1 MGKVTGFLDYAREDN
16 KDVPVEERIKN
27 FKEFHIP
34 LTEEERRKQ
43 GARCMNCGVPFCQS
57 GMKLAGMFTG
67 CPLHNLCPE
76 WNDEV
81 YNGHIAHALSRLL
94 KTNNFPEFTGRVCPA
109 LCEKACVEGLDDAP
123 VTTHDNEL
131 YIIEKA
137 FQEGYMQPRI
147 PEVRSGKRVAVV
159 GAGPA
164 GLAVADQLNHRG
176 HSVTVFERSDEIG
189 GLLMYGIPNMKLDKS
204 VIRRRR
210 ALMEAEGVVFRTG
223 VDVGRETLAAAAAAA
238 NADGRKAGAG
248 AGEKL
253 AAAGSAAAE
262 TGKAADATR
271 AVTNAAAETLASA
284 GKSSAVTAAAILRD
298 YDAVV
303 LACGAK
309 QARGLNVPSIEQAHG
324 IHYAVDYLTSQTKAL
339 REQGEH
345 AFGVINAKGKHVV
358 IVGGGDTGNDCCGTA
373 IRQGAKSVTQ
383 IEMMPE
389 PPVER
394 AASNPWP
401 EWPKVLKVD
410 YGQQEAIRVFGHD
423 PRVYETTIKA
433 IETKKDGSI
442 KAVITSKVKFENRQM
457 VLVEGTE
464 QKLPCDLLIIAAGF
478 TGCESYVADAFGVA
492 LTERHVVKTEA
503 EHYHTESAVKPTAAE
518 QTAAAAAT
526 GSKVGEKSGAA
537 SATAA
542 RTTASAGSAAKAD
555 ASPKTAANAAKIF
568 TAGDMHRGQSLV
580 VWAIA
585 EGRACASEVDAYLM
599 GYSCL
604 A

>member
-81 YNGHIAHALSRLL
+81 YNGHVAHALSRLL

-147 PEVRSGKRVAVV
+147 PEVRSGKRVAVI

-176 HSVTVFERSDEIG
+176 HSVTVFERADEIG

-223 VDVGRETLAAAAAAA
+223 VDVGREILT
-238 NADGRKAGAG
+238 
-248 AGEKL
+248 
-253 AAAGSAAAE
+253 
-262 TGKAADATR
+262 
-271 AVTNAAAETLASA
+271 A
-284 GKSSAVTAAAILRD
+284 GKGSAVTAASILRD

-309 QARGLNVPSIEQAHG
+309 QARGLNVPFIEQAHG

-339 REQGEH
+339 HEQGEH

-389 PPVER
+389 PPVKR

-410 YGQQEAIRVFGHD
+410 YGQQEVIRVFGHD

-492 LTERHVVKTEA
+492 LNERHVVKTEA
-503 EHYHTESAVKPTAAE
+503 EHYHTESVVKPTTAA
-518 QTAAAAAT
+518 QTAAAAAA
-526 GSKVGEKSGAA
+526 GSKGGEKSDAA
-537 SATAA
+537 STTAA
-542 RTTASAGSAAKAD
+542 RTPVSAGSAAKAD
-555 ASPKTAANAAKIF
+555 ASTMTAANAAKIF

>member
-81 YNGHIAHALSRLL
+81 YNGHVAHALSRLL

-223 VDVGRETLAAAAAAA
+223 VDVGRETLTAAA
-238 NADGRKAGAG
+238 GRKAGVE
-248 AGEKL
+248 AGEKS
-253 AAAGSAAAE
+253 ATTGSAAA
-262 TGKAADATR
+262 DAGTSTEASS
-271 AVTNAAAETLASA
+271 AVTNAATETLASA
-284 GKSSAVTAAAILRD
+284 GKGSAVTAASILRD

-324 IHYAVDYLTSQTKAL
+324 IHYAADYLTSQTKAL

-345 AFGVINAKGKHVV
+345 AFGIINAKGKHVV

-423 PRVYETTIKA
+423 PRVYETTVKA

-503 EHYHTESAVKPTAAE
+503 EHYHTESTVKPTAAA
-518 QTAAAAAT
+518 QTAAAAAA
-526 GSKVGEKSGAA
+526 GSKGGEKSGAA
-537 SATAA
+537 STTAA
-542 RTTASAGSAAKAD
+542 RTPASAGSAAKAD
-555 ASPKTAANAAKIF
+555 ASTMSAANAAKIF

>member
-16 KDVPVEERIKN
+16 KDVPVEERIRN

-81 YNGHIAHALSRLL
+81 YNGHVAHALSRLL

-109 LCEKACVEGLDDAP
+109 LCEKACIEGLDDAP

-223 VDVGRETLAAAAAAA
+223 VDVGRETSTAAAAGAE
-238 NADGRKAGAG
+238 GRKAGAG
-248 AGEKL
+248 AGEK
-253 AAAGSAAAE
+253 S
-262 TGKAADATR
+262 ADASR
-271 AVTNAAAETLASA
+271 AVTNASAEALAA
-284 GKSSAVTAAAILRD
+284 GNGSAVTAAAILRD

-339 REQGEH
+339 HEQGEH
-345 AFGVINAKGKHVV
+345 AFGIINAKGKHVV

-423 PRVYETTIKA
+423 PRVYETTVKS

-503 EHYHTESAVKPTAAE
+503 EHYHTESAVKPTAA
-518 QTAAAAAT
+518 AN
-526 GSKVGEKSGAA
+526 
-537 SATAA
+537 
-542 RTTASAGSAAKAD
+542 AAKAD
-555 ASPKTAANAAKIF
+555 ASTMTATNAAKIF

>member
-27 FKEFHIP
+27 FKEFHLP

-223 VDVGRETLAAAAAAA
+223 VDVGRETLAAAA
-238 NADGRKAGAG
+238 GRKAGVE
-248 AGEKL
+248 AGEKS
-253 AAAGSAAAE
+253 ATTGSAAA
-262 TGKAADATR
+262 D
-271 AVTNAAAETLASA
+271 A
-284 GKSSAVTAAAILRD
+284 GKGSAVTAAAILRD

-339 REQGEH
+339 HEQGEH
-345 AFGVINAKGKHVV
+345 AFGIINAKGKHVV

-423 PRVYETTIKA
+423 PRVYETTVKA

-542 RTTASAGSAAKAD
+542 RTTASAGSDAKAD

>member
-1 MGKVTGFLDYAREDN
+1 MGKVTGFLDYAREEN
-16 KDVPVEERIKN
+16 KDVPVEERIKS

-81 YNGHIAHALSRLL
+81 YNGHVAHALSRLL

-137 FQEGYMQPRI
+137 FREGYMQPRI
-147 PEVRSGKRVAVV
+147 PEMRSGKRVAVI

-223 VDVGRETLAAAAAAA
+223 VDVGRETLIAAAASA

-248 AGEKL
+248 AGEKP
-253 AAAGSAAAE
+253 ATTGSAV
-262 TGKAADATR
+262 ADAGKSGDASR
-271 AVTNAAAETLASA
+271 AVTNAATETLASA
-284 GKSSAVTAAAILRD
+284 GKVTAASILRD

-309 QARGLNVPSIEQAHG
+309 QARGLNVPFIEQAHG

-339 REQGEH
+339 HEQGEH

-373 IRQGAKSVTQ
+373 IRQSAKSVTQ

-389 PPVER
+389 PPIER

-492 LTERHVVKTEA
+492 LTERHVVMTEA
-503 EHYHTESAVKPTAAE
+503 EHYHTESAVKPTAAA
-518 QTAAAAAT
+518 QTAAAAAA
-526 GSKVGEKSGAA
+526 GSKGGAKSDAA
-537 SATAA
+537 STTAA
-542 RTTASAGSAAKAD
+542 RTPVSAGSAAKAD
-555 ASPKTAANAAKIF
+555 ASTMTAANAAKIF

-585 EGRACASEVDAYLM
+585 EGRACASEVDDFLM

>member
-1 MGKVTGFLDYAREDN
+1 MGKVTGFLDYAREEN

-81 YNGHIAHALSRLL
+81 YNGHVAHALSRLL

-223 VDVGRETLAAAAAAA
+223 VDVGRETLAVAAAGA

-248 AGEKL
+248 EKS

-284 GKSSAVTAAAILRD
+284 GKSSAVTAASILRD

-309 QARGLNVPSIEQAHG
+309 QARGLNVPFIEQAHG

-339 REQGEH
+339 HEQGEH

-373 IRQGAKSVTQ
+373 IRQGAKSVIQ

-503 EHYHTESAVKPTAAE
+503 EHYHTESAVKPTAA
-518 QTAAAAAT
+518 AN
-526 GSKVGEKSGAA
+526 
-537 SATAA
+537 
-542 RTTASAGSAAKAD
+542 AAKAD
-555 ASPKTAANAAKIF
+555 ASTMTATNAAKIF

>member
-1 MGKVTGFLDYAREDN
+1 MGKVTGFLDYAREEN

-81 YNGHIAHALSRLL
+81 YNGHVAHALSRLL

-223 VDVGRETLAAAAAAA
+223 VDVGRETLTAAA
-238 NADGRKAGAG
+238 GRKAGVEDE
-248 AGEKL
+248 EKS
-253 AAAGSAAAE
+253 ATTGSAAA
-262 TGKAADATR
+262 D
-271 AVTNAAAETLASA
+271 A
-284 GKSSAVTAAAILRD
+284 GKGSAVTAAAILRD

-309 QARGLNVPSIEQAHG
+309 QARGLNVTSIEQAHG

-339 REQGEH
+339 HEQGEH
-345 AFGVINAKGKHVV
+345 AFGIINAKGKHVV

-423 PRVYETTIKA
+423 PRVYETTVKS

-442 KAVITSKVKFENRQM
+442 KAVITSKVKLENRQM

-503 EHYHTESAVKPTAAE
+503 EHYHTESAVKPMAAE

>member
-81 YNGHIAHALSRLL
+81 YNGHVAHALSRLL

-137 FQEGYMQPRI
+137 FREGYMQPRI
-147 PEVRSGKRVAVV
+147 PEVRSGKRVAVI

-176 HSVTVFERSDEIG
+176 HSVTVFERADEIG

-223 VDVGRETLAAAAAAA
+223 VDVGRETLTTTAATA

-248 AGEKL
+248 AGEKP
-253 AAAGSAAAE
+253 AAAE
-262 TGKAADATR
+262 
-271 AVTNAAAETLASA
+271 
-284 GKSSAVTAAAILRD
+284 KSGAVTAASILRD

-309 QARGLNVPSIEQAHG
+309 QARGLNVPFIEQAHG

-339 REQGEH
+339 HEQGEH

-394 AASNPWP
+394 ATSNPWP

-503 EHYHTESAVKPTAAE
+503 EHYHTESAVKPMAAA
-518 QTAAAAAT
+518 QTAAAAAA
-526 GSKVGEKSGAA
+526 GSKGGEKSNAA
-537 SATAA
+537 STTAA
-542 RTTASAGSAAKAD
+542 RTPVSAGSAAKAD
-555 ASPKTAANAAKIF
+555 ASTMTAANAAKIF

>member
-1 MGKVTGFLDYAREDN
+1 MGKVTGFLDYAREEN

-81 YNGHIAHALSRLL
+81 YNGHVAHALSRLL

-131 YIIEKA
+131 YIIETA

-147 PEVRSGKRVAVV
+147 PEVRSGKRVAVI

-223 VDVGRETLAAAAAAA
+223 VDVGRETLAAAAAGAE
-238 NADGRKAGAG
+238 GRKAGAG
-248 AGEKL
+248 AGEK
-253 AAAGSAAAE
+253 S
-262 TGKAADATR
+262 ADASR
-271 AVTNAAAETLASA
+271 AVTNASAEALAA
-284 GKSSAVTAAAILRD
+284 GKGSAVTAAAILRD

-339 REQGEH
+339 HEQGEH
-345 AFGVINAKGKHVV
+345 AFGIINAKGKHVV

-423 PRVYETTIKA
+423 PRVYETTVKG

-457 VLVEGTE
+457 VLVEGME

-503 EHYHTESAVKPTAAE
+503 EHYHTESAVKPTAA
-518 QTAAAAAT
+518 
-526 GSKVGEKSGAA
+526 V
-537 SATAA
+537 
-542 RTTASAGSAAKAD
+542 
-555 ASPKTAANAAKIF
+555 NAAKIF

>member
-1 MGKVTGFLDYAREDN
+1 MGKVTGFLDYAREEN

-81 YNGHIAHALSRLL
+81 YNGHVAHALSRLL

-109 LCEKACVEGLDDAP
+109 LCEKACIEGLDDAP

-223 VDVGRETLAAAAAAA
+223 VDVGRETLAAAA
-238 NADGRKAGAG
+238 GRKAGVE
-248 AGEKL
+248 AGEKS
-253 AAAGSAAAE
+253 ATTGSAAA
-262 TGKAADATR
+262 D
-271 AVTNAAAETLASA
+271 A
-284 GKSSAVTAAAILRD
+284 GKGSAVTAAAILRD

-339 REQGEH
+339 HEQGEH

-423 PRVYETTIKA
+423 PRVYETTVKA

-503 EHYHTESAVKPTAAE
+503 EHYHTESAVKPTAA
-518 QTAAAAAT
+518 AN
-526 GSKVGEKSGAA
+526 
-537 SATAA
+537 
-542 RTTASAGSAAKAD
+542 AAKAD
-555 ASPKTAANAAKIF
+555 ASTMTATNAAKIF

-585 EGRACASEVDAYLM
+585 EGRTCASEVDAYLM

>member
-1 MGKVTGFLDYAREDN
+1 MGKVTGFLDYAREEN

-81 YNGHIAHALSRLL
+81 YNGHVAHALSRLL

-131 YIIEKA
+131 YIIETA

-147 PEVRSGKRVAVV
+147 PEVRSGKRVAVI

-210 ALMEAEGVVFRTG
+210 ALMEAEGVAFRTG
-223 VDVGRETLAAAAAAA
+223 VDVGRETLTTAATAA

-248 AGEKL
+248 AGEKP
-253 AAAGSAAAE
+253 AAAE
-262 TGKAADATR
+262 KSS

-284 GKSSAVTAAAILRD
+284 KSSAVTAASILRD

-309 QARGLNVPSIEQAHG
+309 QARGLNVPFIEQAHG

-339 REQGEH
+339 HEQGEH

-457 VLVEGTE
+457 VLVEGSE

-503 EHYHTESAVKPTAAE
+503 EHYHTESAVKPTAA
-518 QTAAAAAT
+518 AN
-526 GSKVGEKSGAA
+526 
-537 SATAA
+537 
-542 RTTASAGSAAKAD
+542 AAKAD
-555 ASPKTAANAAKIF
+555 ASTTTATNAAKIF

>member
-1 MGKVTGFLDYAREDN
+1 MGKVTGFLDYAREEN

-81 YNGHIAHALSRLL
+81 YNGHVAHALSRLL
-94 KTNNFPEFTGRVCPA
+94 KTNNFPEFTGCVCPA

-223 VDVGRETLAAAAAAA
+223 VDVGRETLTAAA
-238 NADGRKAGAG
+238 GRKAGVE
-248 AGEKL
+248 AGEKS
-253 AAAGSAAAE
+253 ATTGSA
-262 TGKAADATR
+262 TADAGTSADASR
-271 AVTNAAAETLASA
+271 AVTNASAEALAA
-284 GKSSAVTAAAILRD
+284 GKGSAVTAAAILRD

-339 REQGEH
+339 HEQGEH
-345 AFGVINAKGKHVV
+345 AFGIINAKGKHVV

-394 AASNPWP
+394 ATSNPWP

-423 PRVYETTIKA
+423 PRVYETTVKS

-442 KAVITSKVKFENRQM
+442 KAVTTSKVKFENRQM

-492 LTERHVVKTEA
+492 LTERHVVKTKA
-503 EHYHTESAVKPTAAE
+503 EHYHTESAVKPMAA
-518 QTAAAAAT
+518 
-526 GSKVGEKSGAA
+526 
-537 SATAA
+537 
-542 RTTASAGSAAKAD
+542 AGSAAKAD
-555 ASPKTAANAAKIF
+555 ASTMTATNAAKIF

>member
-81 YNGHIAHALSRLL
+81 YNGHVAHALSRLL

-147 PEVRSGKRVAVV
+147 PEVRSGKRVAVI

-223 VDVGRETLAAAAAAA
+223 VDVGRETSTAAAAGAE
-238 NADGRKAGAG
+238 GRKAGAG
-248 AGEKL
+248 AGEKKVTT
-253 AAAGSAAAE
+253 GSAV
-262 TGKAADATR
+262 ADA
-271 AVTNAAAETLASA
+271 
-284 GKSSAVTAAAILRD
+284 GKGSAVTAAAILRD

-339 REQGEH
+339 HEQGEH
-345 AFGVINAKGKHVV
+345 AFGIINAKGKHVV

-423 PRVYETTIKA
+423 PRVYETTVKA

-492 LTERHVVKTEA
+492 LTARHVVKTEA
-503 EHYHTESAVKPTAAE
+503 EHYHTESAVKPTAAV

-537 SATAA
+537 SIAAA
-542 RTTASAGSAAKAD
+542 RIPASAGSAAKAD
-555 ASPKTAANAAKIF
+555 ASTMTAANAAKIF

>member
-1 MGKVTGFLDYAREDN
+1 MGKVTGFLDYAREEN

-81 YNGHIAHALSRLL
+81 YNGHVAHALSRLL

-223 VDVGRETLAAAAAAA
+223 VDIGRETSTAAAAGAE
-238 NADGRKAGAG
+238 GRKAGAG
-248 AGEKL
+248 AGEK
-253 AAAGSAAAE
+253 S
-262 TGKAADATR
+262 ADASR
-271 AVTNAAAETLASA
+271 AVTNASAEALAA
-284 GKSSAVTAAAILRD
+284 GKGSAVTAAAILRD

-339 REQGEH
+339 HEQGEH
-345 AFGVINAKGKHVV
+345 AFGIINAKGKHVV

-423 PRVYETTIKA
+423 PRVYETTVKG

-503 EHYHTESAVKPTAAE
+503 EHYHTESAVKPMAAA
-518 QTAAAAAT
+518 QTAAAAAA
-526 GSKVGEKSGAA
+526 GSKGGEKSGAA
-537 SATAA
+537 S
-542 RTTASAGSAAKAD
+542 TTA
-555 ASPKTAANAAKIF
+555 TNAAKIF

>member
-81 YNGHIAHALSRLL
+81 YNGHVAHALSRLL

-223 VDVGRETLAAAAAAA
+223 VDVGRETSTAAAA
-238 NADGRKAGAG
+238 GGGVR
-248 AGEKL
+248 EK
-253 AAAGSAAAE
+253 S
-262 TGKAADATR
+262 ADASR
-271 AVTNAAAETLASA
+271 AVTNASAEALAT
-284 GKSSAVTAAAILRD
+284 GKGSAVTAAAILRD

-339 REQGEH
+339 HEQGEH
-345 AFGVINAKGKHVV
+345 AFGIINAKGKHVV

>member
-1 MGKVTGFLDYAREDN
+1 MGKVTGFLDYAREEN

-81 YNGHIAHALSRLL
+81 YNGHVAHALSRLL

-223 VDVGRETLAAAAAAA
+223 VDVGRETL
-238 NADGRKAGAG
+238 
-248 AGEKL
+248 
-253 AAAGSAAAE
+253 
-262 TGKAADATR
+262 
-271 AVTNAAAETLASA
+271 
-284 GKSSAVTAAAILRD
+284 TAAAILRD

-339 REQGEH
+339 HEQGEH
-345 AFGVINAKGKHVV
+345 AFGIINAKGKHVV

-423 PRVYETTIKA
+423 PRVYETTVKA

-503 EHYHTESAVKPTAAE
+503 EHYHTESTVKPTAAA
-518 QTAAAAAT
+518 QTAAAAI
-526 GSKVGEKSGAA
+526 GSKVGEKSDAA
-537 SATAA
+537 STTAA
-542 RTTASAGSAAKAD
+542 RLASAGSAAEAD
-555 ASPKTAANAAKIF
+555 ASTTTAANAAKIF

>member
-1 MGKVTGFLDYAREDN
+1 MGKVTGFLDYAREEN

-81 YNGHIAHALSRLL
+81 YNGHVAHALSRLL

-223 VDVGRETLAAAAAAA
+223 VDVGRETLAA
-238 NADGRKAGAG
+238 
-248 AGEKL
+248 
-253 AAAGSAAAE
+253 
-262 TGKAADATR
+262 GK
-271 AVTNAAAETLASA
+271 
-284 GKSSAVTAAAILRD
+284 GSAVTAAAILRD

-339 REQGEH
+339 HEQGEH
-345 AFGVINAKGKHVV
+345 AFGIINAKGKHVV

-401 EWPKVLKVD
+401 EWPKVMKVD

-423 PRVYETTIKA
+423 PRVYETTVKA

-503 EHYHTESAVKPTAAE
+503 EHYHTESTVKPTAAA
-518 QTAAAAAT
+518 QTAAAAAA
-526 GSKVGEKSGAA
+526 GSKVGEKSDAA
-537 SATAA
+537 STTAA
-542 RTTASAGSAAKAD
+542 WATASAGSVAKAD
-555 ASPKTAANAAKIF
+555 ASTMSAANAAKIF

>member
-81 YNGHIAHALSRLL
+81 YNGHVTHALSRLL

-223 VDVGRETLAAAAAAA
+223 VDVGRETLTAVAADA
-238 NADGRKAGAG
+238 NADVRKAGAG
-248 AGEKL
+248 AGEKK
-253 AAAGSAAAE
+253 ATTGSAAVDAG
-262 TGKAADATR
+262 TSADASR
-271 AVTNAAAETLASA
+271 AVTNAAAEALAA
-284 GKSSAVTAAAILRD
+284 GKDSAVTAAAILRD

-339 REQGEH
+339 HEQGEH
-345 AFGVINAKGKHVV
+345 AFGIINAKGKHVV

-503 EHYHTESAVKPTAAE
+503 EHYHTESTVKPTA
-518 QTAAAAAT
+518 
-526 GSKVGEKSGAA
+526 
-537 SATAA
+537 
-542 RTTASAGSAAKAD
+542 
-555 ASPKTAANAAKIF
+555 AANAAKIF

>member
-81 YNGHIAHALSRLL
+81 YNGHVAHALSRLL

-147 PEVRSGKRVAVV
+147 PEVRSGKRVAVI

-176 HSVTVFERSDEIG
+176 HSVTVFERADEIG

-223 VDVGRETLAAAAAAA
+223 VDVGRETL
-238 NADGRKAGAG
+238 
-248 AGEKL
+248 
-253 AAAGSAAAE
+253 
-262 TGKAADATR
+262 T
-271 AVTNAAAETLASA
+271 A
-284 GKSSAVTAAAILRD
+284 GKGSTVTAASILRD

-309 QARGLNVPSIEQAHG
+309 QARGLNVPFIEQAHG

-339 REQGEH
+339 HEQGEH

-503 EHYHTESAVKPTAAE
+503 EHYHTESTVKPTAAA
-518 QTAAAAAT
+518 QTAAAAT
-526 GSKVGEKSGAA
+526 GSKGGEKSDAA
-537 SATAA
+537 STTAA
-542 RTTASAGSAAKAD
+542 RTPVSAGSAAKAD
-555 ASPKTAANAAKIF
+555 ASTMTAANAAKIF

-585 EGRACASEVDAYLM
+585 EGRACASEVDDFLM

>member
-1 MGKVTGFLDYAREDN
+1 MGKVTGFLDYAREEN

-67 CPLHNLCPE
+67 CPLHNLCQE

-81 YNGHIAHALSRLL
+81 YNGHVAHALSRLL

-147 PEVRSGKRVAVV
+147 PEVRSGKRVAVI

-176 HSVTVFERSDEIG
+176 HSVTVFERADEIG

-223 VDVGRETLAAAAAAA
+223 VDVGRETLTAAAAA

-248 AGEKL
+248 AGEKS
-253 AAAGSAAAE
+253 ARTGSAV
-262 TGKAADATR
+262 ADA
-271 AVTNAAAETLASA
+271 
-284 GKSSAVTAAAILRD
+284 GKGSAVTAASILRD

-309 QARGLNVPSIEQAHG
+309 QARGLNVPFIEQAHG

-339 REQGEH
+339 HEQGEH

-389 PPVER
+389 PPIER

-457 VLVEGTE
+457 VLVEDTE

-478 TGCESYVADAFGVA
+478 TGCERYVADAFGVA

-503 EHYHTESAVKPTAAE
+503 EHYHTESAVKPMAAA
-518 QTAAAAAT
+518 QTAAAAAA
-526 GSKVGEKSGAA
+526 GSKGGEKSDAA
-537 SATAA
+537 STTAA
-542 RTTASAGSAAKAD
+542 RTPASAGSAAKAD
-555 ASPKTAANAAKIF
+555 ASTMTAANAAKIF

>member
-1 MGKVTGFLDYAREDN
+1 MGKVTGFLDYAREEN

-81 YNGHIAHALSRLL
+81 YNGHVAHALSRLL

-131 YIIEKA
+131 YIIETA

-147 PEVRSGKRVAVV
+147 PEVRSGKRVAVI

-248 AGEKL
+248 AGEK
-253 AAAGSAAAE
+253 SAAAE
-262 TGKAADATR
+262 
-271 AVTNAAAETLASA
+271 
-284 GKSSAVTAAAILRD
+284 KSSAVTAASILRD

-309 QARGLNVPSIEQAHG
+309 QARGLNVPFIEQAHG

-339 REQGEH
+339 HEQGEH

-457 VLVEGTE
+457 VLVEGSE

-503 EHYHTESAVKPTAAE
+503 EHYHTESAVKTTAP
-518 QTAAAAAT
+518 AA
-526 GSKVGEKSGAA
+526 GSKDGEKSGAA
-537 SATAA
+537 ATDAGSVA
-542 RTTASAGSAAKAD
+542 ASAKV
-555 ASPKTAANAAKIF
+555 F

>member
-1 MGKVTGFLDYAREDN
+1 MGKVTGFLDYAREEN

-81 YNGHIAHALSRLL
+81 YNGHVAHALSRLL

-131 YIIEKA
+131 YIIETA

-147 PEVRSGKRVAVV
+147 PEVRSGKRVAVI

-210 ALMEAEGVVFRTG
+210 ALMEAEGVIFRTG
-223 VDVGRETLAAAAAAA
+223 VDVGRETLTAAAAGAE
-238 NADGRKAGAG
+238 GRKAGAG
-248 AGEKL
+248 AGEK
-253 AAAGSAAAE
+253 S
-262 TGKAADATR
+262 ADASR
-271 AVTNAAAETLASA
+271 AVTNASAEALAA
-284 GKSSAVTAAAILRD
+284 GKGSAVTVAAILRD

-339 REQGEH
+339 HEQGEH
-345 AFGVINAKGKHVV
+345 AFGIINAKGKHVV

-457 VLVEGTE
+457 VLVEGSE

-503 EHYHTESAVKPTAAE
+503 EHYHTESAVKTTAP
-518 QTAAAAAT
+518 AA
-526 GSKVGEKSGAA
+526 GSKDGEKSGAA
-537 SATAA
+537 S
-542 RTTASAGSAAKAD
+542 TTA
-555 ASPKTAANAAKIF
+555 TNAAKIF

>member
-1 MGKVTGFLDYAREDN
+1 MGKVTGFLDYAREEN

-81 YNGHIAHALSRLL
+81 YNGHVAHALSRLL

-131 YIIEKA
+131 YIIETA

-147 PEVRSGKRVAVV
+147 PEVRSGKRVAVI

-223 VDVGRETLAAAAAAA
+223 VDVGRETLNAAAA
-238 NADGRKAGAG
+238 NADGQKAGGG
-248 AGEKL
+248 AGEKT
-253 AAAGSAAAE
+253 AA
-262 TGKAADATR
+262 
-271 AVTNAAAETLASA
+271 A
-284 GKSSAVTAAAILRD
+284 GKSSAVTAASILRD

-309 QARGLNVPSIEQAHG
+309 QARGLNVPFIEQAHG

-339 REQGEH
+339 HEQGEH

-442 KAVITSKVKFENRQM
+442 KAVINSKVKFENRQM
-457 VLVEGTE
+457 VLVEGSE

-503 EHYHTESAVKPTAAE
+503 EHYHTESAVKTAAP
-518 QTAAAAAT
+518 AA
-526 GSKVGEKSGAA
+526 GSKDGEKSGAA
-537 SATAA
+537 SA
-542 RTTASAGSAAKAD
+542 ASGSAAKAG
-555 ASPKTAANAAKIF
+555 ASTVTAADTAKIF

>member
-81 YNGHIAHALSRLL
+81 YNGHVAHALSRLL

-137 FQEGYMQPRI
+137 FREGYMQPRI
-147 PEVRSGKRVAVV
+147 PEVRSGKRVAVI

-176 HSVTVFERSDEIG
+176 HSVTVFERADEIG

-223 VDVGRETLAAAAAAA
+223 VDVGRETL
-238 NADGRKAGAG
+238 
-248 AGEKL
+248 
-253 AAAGSAAAE
+253 
-262 TGKAADATR
+262 T
-271 AVTNAAAETLASA
+271 A
-284 GKSSAVTAAAILRD
+284 GKGSTVTAASILRD

-309 QARGLNVPSIEQAHG
+309 QARGLNVPFIEQAHG

-339 REQGEH
+339 HEQGEH

-503 EHYHTESAVKPTAAE
+503 EHYHTESAVKPMAAA
-518 QTAAAAAT
+518 QTAAAAAA
-526 GSKVGEKSGAA
+526 GSKGGEKSNAA
-537 SATAA
+537 STTAA
-542 RTTASAGSAAKAD
+542 RTPVSAGSAAKAD
-555 ASPKTAANAAKIF
+555 ASTMTVANAAKIF

>member
-223 VDVGRETLAAAAAAA
+223 VDVGRETLIAAAA
-238 NADGRKAGAG
+238 GGGVR
-248 AGEKL
+248 EK
-253 AAAGSAAAE
+253 S
-262 TGKAADATR
+262 ADASR
-271 AVTNAAAETLASA
+271 AVTNASAEALAT
-284 GKSSAVTAAAILRD
+284 GKGSAVTAAAILRD

-339 REQGEH
+339 HEQGEH
-345 AFGVINAKGKHVV
+345 AFGIINAKGKHVV

-423 PRVYETTIKA
+423 PRVYETTVKA

-442 KAVITSKVKFENRQM
+442 KDVITSKVKFENRQM

-542 RTTASAGSAAKAD
+542 RTTASAGSTAKAN
-555 ASPKTAANAAKIF
+555 ASTMTAANAAKIF

>member
-81 YNGHIAHALSRLL
+81 YNGHVAHALSRLL

-137 FQEGYMQPRI
+137 FREGYMQPRI
-147 PEVRSGKRVAVV
+147 PEVRSGKRVAVI

-223 VDVGRETLAAAAAAA
+223 VDVGRETL
-238 NADGRKAGAG
+238 
-248 AGEKL
+248 
-253 AAAGSAAAE
+253 
-262 TGKAADATR
+262 T
-271 AVTNAAAETLASA
+271 A
-284 GKSSAVTAAAILRD
+284 GKGSAVTAASILRD

-309 QARGLNVPSIEQAHG
+309 QARGLNVPFIEQAHG

-339 REQGEH
+339 HEQGEH

-503 EHYHTESAVKPTAAE
+503 EHYHTESVVKPMAAA
-518 QTAAAAAT
+518 QTAAAAAA
-526 GSKVGEKSGAA
+526 GSKGREKNGAA
-537 SATAA
+537 SMVVAGAA
-542 RTTASAGSAAKAD
+542 ASAGSAAKAD
-555 ASPKTAANAAKIF
+555 ASTMTAANAAKIF

-585 EGRACASEVDAYLM
+585 EGRACASEVDDFLM

>member
-1 MGKVTGFLDYAREDN
+1 MGKVTGFLDYAREEN

-81 YNGHIAHALSRLL
+81 YNGHVAHALSRLL

-223 VDVGRETLAAAAAAA
+223 VDVGRETLAAAAAGAE
-238 NADGRKAGAG
+238 GRKAGAG
-248 AGEKL
+248 AGEK
-253 AAAGSAAAE
+253 S
-262 TGKAADATR
+262 ADASR
-271 AVTNAAAETLASA
+271 AVTNASAEALAA
-284 GKSSAVTAAAILRD
+284 GKGSAVTAAAILRD

-339 REQGEH
+339 HEQGEH
-345 AFGVINAKGKHVV
+345 AFGIINAKGKHVV

-423 PRVYETTIKA
+423 PRVYETTVKA

-442 KAVITSKVKFENRQM
+442 KDVITSKVKFENRQM

>member
-81 YNGHIAHALSRLL
+81 YNGHVAHALSRLL

-147 PEVRSGKRVAVV
+147 PEVRSGKRVAVI

-248 AGEKL
+248 AGEKP
-253 AAAGSAAAE
+253 ATTGSAV
-262 TGKAADATR
+262 ADAGTSTEASC
-271 AVTNAAAETLASA
+271 AVTSAAAETLAA
-284 GKSSAVTAAAILRD
+284 GKGSAVTAAAILRD

-339 REQGEH
+339 HEQGEH
-345 AFGVINAKGKHVV
+345 AFGIINAKGKHVV
-358 IVGGGDTGNDCCGTA
+358 IVGGDTGNDCCGTA

-423 PRVYETTIKA
+423 PRVYETTVKA

-442 KAVITSKVKFENRQM
+442 KAVTTSKVKFENRQM

-503 EHYHTESAVKPTAAE
+503 EHYHTESTVKPTA
-518 QTAAAAAT
+518 
-526 GSKVGEKSGAA
+526 
-537 SATAA
+537 
-542 RTTASAGSAAKAD
+542 
-555 ASPKTAANAAKIF
+555 AANAAKIF

>member
-81 YNGHIAHALSRLL
+81 YNGHVAHALSRLL

-137 FQEGYMQPRI
+137 FREGYMQPRI
-147 PEVRSGKRVAVV
+147 PEVRSGKRVAVI

-223 VDVGRETLAAAAAAA
+223 VDVGRETL
-238 NADGRKAGAG
+238 
-248 AGEKL
+248 
-253 AAAGSAAAE
+253 
-262 TGKAADATR
+262 T
-271 AVTNAAAETLASA
+271 A
-284 GKSSAVTAAAILRD
+284 GKGSAVTAASILRD

-309 QARGLNVPSIEQAHG
+309 QARGLNVPFIEQAHG

-339 REQGEH
+339 HEQGEH
-345 AFGVINAKGKHVV
+345 AFGVINAKGKHIV

-503 EHYHTESAVKPTAAE
+503 EHYHTESAVKPTAAA
-518 QTAAAAAT
+518 QTAAAAAA
-526 GSKVGEKSGAA
+526 GSKGGEKSDAA
-537 SATAA
+537 STTAA
-542 RTTASAGSAAKAD
+542 RTPVSAGSAAKAD
-555 ASPKTAANAAKIF
+555 ASTMTAANAAKIF

-585 EGRACASEVDAYLM
+585 EGRACASEVDDFLM

>member
-1 MGKVTGFLDYAREDN
+1 MGKVTGFLDYAREEN

-81 YNGHIAHALSRLL
+81 YNGHVAHALSRLL

-147 PEVRSGKRVAVV
+147 PEVRSGKRVAVI

-223 VDVGRETLAAAAAAA
+223 VDIGRETSTAAAAGAE
-238 NADGRKAGAG
+238 GRKAGAG
-248 AGEKL
+248 AGEK
-253 AAAGSAAAE
+253 S
-262 TGKAADATR
+262 ADASR
-271 AVTNAAAETLASA
+271 AVTNASAEALAA
-284 GKSSAVTAAAILRD
+284 GKGSAVTAAAILRD

-339 REQGEH
+339 HEQGEH
-345 AFGVINAKGKHVV
+345 AFGIINAKGKHVV

-423 PRVYETTIKA
+423 PRVYETTVKG

-503 EHYHTESAVKPTAAE
+503 EHYHTESAVKPMAAA
-518 QTAAAAAT
+518 QTAAAAAA
-526 GSKVGEKSGAA
+526 GSKGGEKSGAA
-537 SATAA
+537 S
-542 RTTASAGSAAKAD
+542 TTA
-555 ASPKTAANAAKIF
+555 TNAAKIF

>member
-1 MGKVTGFLDYAREDN
+1 MGKVTGFLDYAREEN

-81 YNGHIAHALSRLL
+81 YNGHVAHALSRLL

-223 VDVGRETLAAAAAAA
+223 VDIGRETLTTAATAA

-248 AGEKL
+248 AGEKP
-253 AAAGSAAAE
+253 AAAE
-262 TGKAADATR
+262 KSS

-284 GKSSAVTAAAILRD
+284 KSSAVTAASILRD

-309 QARGLNVPSIEQAHG
+309 QARGLNVPFIEQAHG

-339 REQGEH
+339 HEQGEH

-503 EHYHTESAVKPTAAE
+503 EHYHTESAVKTAAA
-518 QTAAAAAT
+518 QTAAAAAA

-537 SATAA
+537 PTAA
-542 RTTASAGSAAKAD
+542 AD
-555 ASPKTAANAAKIF
+555 AAKIF

>member
-1 MGKVTGFLDYAREDN
+1 MGKVTGFLDYTREDN

-81 YNGHIAHALSRLL
+81 YNGHVAHALSRLL

-223 VDVGRETLAAAAAAA
+223 VDVGRETSTAAAA
-238 NADGRKAGAG
+238 GGGVR
-248 AGEKL
+248 EK
-253 AAAGSAAAE
+253 S
-262 TGKAADATR
+262 ADASR
-271 AVTNAAAETLASA
+271 AVTNASAEALAT
-284 GKSSAVTAAAILRD
+284 GKGSAVTAAAILRD

-339 REQGEH
+339 HEQGEH
-345 AFGVINAKGKHVV
+345 AFGIINAKGKHVV

-423 PRVYETTIKA
+423 PRVYETTVKA

-442 KAVITSKVKFENRQM
+442 KDVITSKVKFENRQM

>member
-81 YNGHIAHALSRLL
+81 YNGHVAHALSRLL

-223 VDVGRETLAAAAAAA
+223 VDVGRETL
-238 NADGRKAGAG
+238 
-248 AGEKL
+248 
-253 AAAGSAAAE
+253 
-262 TGKAADATR
+262 
-271 AVTNAAAETLASA
+271 
-284 GKSSAVTAAAILRD
+284 TAAAILRD

-339 REQGEH
+339 HEQGEH
-345 AFGVINAKGKHVV
+345 AFGIINAKGKHVV

-373 IRQGAKSVTQ
+373 IRQGAKSVIQ

-423 PRVYETTIKA
+423 PRVYETTVKS

-503 EHYHTESAVKPTAAE
+503 EHYHTESAVKPMAAA
-518 QTAAAAAT
+518 QTAAAAT
-526 GSKVGEKSGAA
+526 GSKVGEKSDAA
-537 SATAA
+537 STTAA
-542 RTTASAGSAAKAD
+542 RTTASAGSTAKAN
-555 ASPKTAANAAKIF
+555 ASTMTAANAAKIF

>member
-81 YNGHIAHALSRLL
+81 YNGHVAHALSRLL

-223 VDVGRETLAAAAAAA
+223 VDVGRETLTAAA
-238 NADGRKAGAG
+238 GRKAGVE
-248 AGEKL
+248 AGEKS
-253 AAAGSAAAE
+253 ATTGSA
-262 TGKAADATR
+262 TADAGTSADASR
-271 AVTNAAAETLASA
+271 AVTNASAEALAA
-284 GKSSAVTAAAILRD
+284 GKGSAVTAAAILRD

-309 QARGLNVPSIEQAHG
+309 QARGLKVPSIEQAHG

-339 REQGEH
+339 HEQGEH
-345 AFGVINAKGKHVV
+345 AFGIINAKGKHVV

-423 PRVYETTIKA
+423 PRVYETTVKA

-492 LTERHVVKTEA
+492 LTECHVVKTEA
-503 EHYHTESAVKPTAAE
+503 EHYHTESAVKPTAAA
-518 QTAAAAAT
+518 QTADAAA

-537 SATAA
+537 SVTAA
-542 RTTASAGSAAKAD
+542 RTTASAGSAAKVD
-555 ASPKTAANAAKIF
+555 ASTMTAANAAKIF

>member
-81 YNGHIAHALSRLL
+81 YNGHVAHALSRLL

-223 VDVGRETLAAAAAAA
+223 VDVGRETLTAAA
-238 NADGRKAGAG
+238 GRKAGVE
-248 AGEKL
+248 AGEKSVTT
-253 AAAGSAAAE
+253 GSA
-262 TGKAADATR
+262 TADAGTSADASR
-271 AVTNAAAETLASA
+271 AVTNASAEALAA
-284 GKSSAVTAAAILRD
+284 GNGSAVTAAAILRD

-339 REQGEH
+339 HEQGEH
-345 AFGVINAKGKHVV
+345 AFGIINAKGKHVV

-423 PRVYETTIKA
+423 PRVYETTVKA

>member
-1 MGKVTGFLDYAREDN
+1 MGKVTGFLDYAREEN

-81 YNGHIAHALSRLL
+81 YNGHVAHALSRLL

-137 FQEGYMQPRI
+137 FREGYMQPRI
-147 PEVRSGKRVAVV
+147 PEVRSGKRVAVI

-210 ALMEAEGVVFRTG
+210 ALMEAEGVVFRAG
-223 VDVGRETLAAAAAAA
+223 VDVGRETLTTTAATA

-248 AGEKL
+248 AGEKP
-253 AAAGSAAAE
+253 AAAE
-262 TGKAADATR
+262 KSS

-284 GKSSAVTAAAILRD
+284 KSSAVTAASILRD

-309 QARGLNVPSIEQAHG
+309 QARGLNVPFIEQAHG

-339 REQGEH
+339 HEQGEH

-503 EHYHTESAVKPTAAE
+503 EHYHTESAVKPMAAA
-518 QTAAAAAT
+518 QTAAAAAA
-526 GSKVGEKSGAA
+526 GSKGGEKSNAA
-537 SATAA
+537 STTAA
-542 RTTASAGSAAKAD
+542 RTPVSAGSAAKAD
-555 ASPKTAANAAKIF
+555 ASTMTAANAAKIF

>member
-81 YNGHIAHALSRLL
+81 YNGHVAHALSRLL

-223 VDVGRETLAAAAAAA
+223 VDVGRETLAAAA
-238 NADGRKAGAG
+238 GRKAGVE
-248 AGEKL
+248 AGEKS
-253 AAAGSAAAE
+253 ATTGSAAADVG
-262 TGKAADATR
+262 TSADASR
-271 AVTNAAAETLASA
+271 AVTNAAAEALAA
-284 GKSSAVTAAAILRD
+284 GKGSAVTAAAILRD

-345 AFGVINAKGKHVV
+345 AFGIINAKGKHVV

-423 PRVYETTIKA
+423 PRVYETTVKA

-442 KAVITSKVKFENRQM
+442 KAVTTSKVKFENRQM

-503 EHYHTESAVKPTAAE
+503 EHYHTESTVKPTA
-518 QTAAAAAT
+518 
-526 GSKVGEKSGAA
+526 
-537 SATAA
+537 
-542 RTTASAGSAAKAD
+542 
-555 ASPKTAANAAKIF
+555 AANAAKIF